1 MRSIWK
7 GHIRFSM
14 VTIPVRIYG
23 AIETSKSISFN
34 QLHKEDFGRVR
45 YEKRCR
51 KCNDVVKGDDI
62 VKGYEYEPD
71 QYVIIEDEDF
81 AKLKLKSTKIIEIE
95 GFVDA
100 AEVHPTLYDT
110 PYFAGPDGPVAAKA
124 YALLRET
131 LRESGK
137 MGIGR
142 VVLRDRES
150 IMMLSPQGPG
160 LLLYKLRYPTEVR
173 QAESVPDVEGL
184 EADETQLALAKTLV
198 DSMSTSFADLEMQDR
213 YRDALTD
220 VITAKIEGKEIVTAA
235 EEEVPV
241 VDIMTALKAS
251 IEKAK
256 SDAEPMKKATGTRKT
271 AAAVKKAPAAKKV
284 TPANKALKAKTTRK
298 KKTA

>member
-7 GHIRFSM
+7 GHIRFSL

-23 AIETSKSISFN
+23 AIETQNTISFN
-34 QLHKEDFGRVR
+34 QLHKEDFGRIR
-45 YEKRCR
+45 YDKRCK
-51 KCNDVVKGDDI
+51 KCNEAVSGDDI

-71 QYVIIEDEDF
+71 QYVVIEDEDF
-81 AKLKLKSTKIIEIE
+81 EKLKLKSTKIIEIE

-100 AEVHPTLYDT
+100 SEVHPTLYDT

-131 LRESGK
+131 LRNSGK

-150 IMMLSPQGPG
+150 IMMLAPQGQG
-160 LLLYKLRYPTEVR
+160 LVLYKLRYPKEVR
-173 QAESVPDVEGL
+173 VAEDVPDTSGL
-184 EADETQLALAKTLV
+184 EADEAQLALAQTLV
-198 DSMSTSFADLEMQDR
+198 DSMSTKFADLTLEDR
-213 YRDALTD
+213 YRDALTE
-220 VITAKIEGKEIVTAA
+220 VITAKIEGKEVVTVA

-251 IEKAK
+251 IEQAK
-256 SDAEPMKKATGTRKT
+256 GSREPMKKATG
-271 AAAVKKAPAAKKV
+271 KKAAGAEAKPKPAAKK
-284 TPANKALKAKTTRK
+284 R
-298 KKTA
+298 KTA

>member
-45 YEKRCR
+45 YEKRCK
-51 KCNDVVKGDDI
+51 KCNEALKTDDI

-71 QYVIIEDEDF
+71 QYVVIEDEDF
-81 AKLKLKSTKIIEIE
+81 EKLKLKSTKIIEIE

-100 AEVHPTLYDT
+100 EEVHPTLYDT

-131 LRESGK
+131 LRNSGK

-150 IMMLSPQGPG
+150 VMMLAPQGPG
-160 LLLYKLRYPTEVR
+160 LVMYKLRYPNEVR
-173 QAESVPDVEGL
+173 QAEQVPDVDGL
-184 EADETQLALAKTLV
+184 EADDTQLQLANTLV
-198 DSMSTSFADLEMQDR
+198 ESMSKSFAELELKDR
-213 YRDALTD
+213 YKDALTD
-220 VITAKIEGKEIVTAA
+220 VITAKIEGKEVVTVA
-235 EEEVPV
+235 EEEVEV

-256 SDAEPMKKATGTRKT
+256 SDAEPMKKAEGTRKK
-271 AAAVKKAPAAKKV
+271 AAAK
-284 TPANKALKAKTTRK
+284 KTTRK

>member
-23 AIETSKSISFN
+23 AIETSKTISFN
-34 QLHKEDFGRVR
+34 QLHKEDFGRIR
-45 YEKRCR
+45 YEKRCK
-51 KCNDVVKGDDI
+51 KCNEALTGADI

-81 AKLKLKSTKIIEIE
+81 EKLKLKSTRIIEIE

-100 AEVHPTLYDT
+100 AEIHPTLYDT
-110 PYFAGPDGPVAAKA
+110 PYYAGPDGPVAAKA
-124 YALLRET
+124 YALLREA
-131 LRESGK
+131 LRRSGK

-142 VVLRDRES
+142 VVLRDRE
-150 IMMLSPQGPG
+150 IVMLLAPQGPG
-160 LLLYKLRYPTEVR
+160 LLLYKLRYPNEVR
-173 QAESVPDVEGL
+173 QAEHVPDVEGL
-184 EADETQLALAKTLV
+184 EADETQLALAQTLV
-198 DSMSTSFADLEMQDR
+198 DSMSKSFADLEMQDR
-213 YRDALTD
+213 YKEALTD
-220 VITAKIEGKEIVTAA
+220 VITAKIDGKEIVTVA
-235 EEEVPV
+235 EEELPV

-256 SDAEPMKKATGTRKT
+256 AEAEPMKKATGTIGTRKKATGTSKKAT
-271 AAAVKKAPAAKKV
+271 AAR
-284 TPANKALKAKTTRK
+284 NTRK